1 MARTAEM
8 RLIELMI
15 LKQDISAVIEYI
27 GKKETFQFQKNF
39 KEGSSEKKSDS
50 AFDIDSNFYTSLRN
64 ASVNLG
70 IPLDDSE
77 FNIKEL
83 LSVMPS
89 SIVAEKFSGHSI
101 AENVAYLNRLIRDPA
116 FLNKLVE
123 GKPGDVADEIRA
135 ELASAPIS
143 CEVERVLFCRHALTL
158 MYPEYCPEVNLF
170 SQSLSNVLPW
180 L

>member
-39 KEGSSEKKSDS
+39 KEGSSEKKSDP

-77 FNIKEL
+77 FNIKDTSCPTQEDRDTAARLLKAYNEL
-83 LSVMPS
+83 SEEIEEKNKEVAKCADAYKEALAFANLKVSFSEIDNLS
-89 SIVAEKFSGHSI
+89 
-101 AENVAYLNRLIRDPA
+101 
-116 FLNKLVE
+116 FLSLRV
-123 GKPGDVADEIRA
+123 GKIDAA
-135 ELASAPIS
+135 
-143 CEVERVLFCRHALTL
+143 LFDQ
-158 MYPEYCPEVNLF
+158 MKE
-170 SQSLSNVLPW
+170 
-180 L
+180 